1 VATTLITILMN
12 YGLLKNNLLFPLSI
26 LPLPERIG
34 PQKRSKRAGFNNDK
48 MKKYILSIS
57 LLTTLLLGGCGDQS
71 SFLTNVLPADGAKV
85 KFVHAA
91 PDAPG
96 VAIFVND
103 KKVSGVLTVA
113 PTTPGVVT
121 YGGVF
126 PAQDYAVLTAG
137 ASKVKVTTPTAGDAT
152 LISGDVNLESGKYY
166 TVVATGLAPTYA
178 PYVVQDNLP
187 DITGNKVFIRVINL
201 TANSTD
207 AEVSI
212 NGSIAATGIKPKEG
226 GDKFIAYDLPG
237 YTSGSVTIPVIVKL
251 NGNSTAT
258 TTGTI
263 TNTLATISFTGVTP
277 GRVLTVITR
286 GLLATQ
292 DKDAAGK
299 IVVTASKYV
308 AGVSSYT
315 NR

>member
-1 VATTLITILMN
+1 
-12 YGLLKNNLLFPLSI
+12 
-26 LPLPERIG
+26 
-34 PQKRSKRAGFNNDK
+34 

-57 LLTTLLLGGCGDQS
+57 LLTTLLLGGCGDES
-71 SFLTNVLPADGAKV
+71 SFLTNVTPAEGAKV
-85 KFVHAA
+85 KFIHAA

-103 KKVSGVLTVA
+103 RKVSGVLTVA
-113 PTTPGVVT
+113 PATPTTIS

-137 ASKVKVTTPTAGDAT
+137 ASKVSVTTPTVGNAT
-152 LISGDVNLESGKYY
+152 ILSGDVNLEAGKYY
-166 TVVATGLAPTYA
+166 TVIATGLAPSYA
-178 PYVVQDNLP
+178 PFVVQDNFP
-187 DITGNKVFIRVINL
+187 VISGNKVFFRVINL

-212 NGSIAATGIKPKEG
+212 GGSVAATGIKPKEG

-237 YTSGSVTIPVIVKL
+237 YTAGSVSIPVILKL
-251 NGNSTAT
+251 NGSATAT
-258 TTGTI
+258 TAGTV
-263 TNTLATISFTGVTP
+263 TNTLATITFTGVTP
-277 GRVLTVITR
+277 GRVYTLVTR

-308 AGVSSYT
+308 GGASSYT